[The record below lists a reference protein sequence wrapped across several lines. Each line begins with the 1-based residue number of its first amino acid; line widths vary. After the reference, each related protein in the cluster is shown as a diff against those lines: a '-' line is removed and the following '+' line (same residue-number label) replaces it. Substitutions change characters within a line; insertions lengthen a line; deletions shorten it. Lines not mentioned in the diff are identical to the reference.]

1 VDHHGSLGKPSL
13 TCGLCGAVILLPN
26 GDMLRCESCGQ
37 PIADA
42 ADGVKLCDGKIVH
55 SICGTRTH

>member
-1 VDHHGSLGKPSL
+1 
-13 TCGLCGAVILLPN
+13 VILLPN